1 MEHNIEHRKTRN
13 IIEDNK
19 QDGNMNSQE
28 SKESNNNS
36 RFRKNESMSFKL
48 YNTTVNALNDLNNEI
63 NLRYHIVKQ
72 FFYSLIK
79 PEPSRLF

>member
-28 SKESNNNS
+28 SKEANNNS